1 MPWTQ
6 ADARKLTAT
15 ESGRDATMPGM
26 IRIREAAGDDL
37 PALGRLFDEYRQFYQ
52 LPTEVEGATGY
63 IGARLAAGD
72 SVVLVAADESE
83 QLLGFTQLYPTW
95 CSLLAGPVYV
105 LYDLYVP
112 PHARRRGV
120 ARTLL
125 EAAAGRAKRDGKL
138 RMTLSTAR
146 TNVNAQALYES
157 LGWERD
163 NEFYVY
169 NLSPR

>member
-1 MPWTQ
+1 
-6 ADARKLTAT
+6 
-15 ESGRDATMPGM
+15 M
-26 IRIREAAGDDL
+26 IRVREAVSSDL
-37 PALGRLFDEYRQFYQ
+37 PALGRLFDEYRQFYK
-52 LPTEVEGATGY
+52 LPTDVGKATSY

-72 SVVLVAADESE
+72 SVALVAADESQ

-112 PHARRRGV
+112 PHARRHGV
-120 ARTLL
+120 ARALL
-125 EAAAGRAKRDGKL
+125 EAAADRARSDGKI
-138 RMTLSTAR
+138 RMTLSTAK

-169 NLSPR
+169 NLNLV

>member
-1 MPWTQ
+1 MFH
-6 ADARKLTAT
+6 
-15 ESGRDATMPGM
+15 
-26 IRIREAAGDDL
+26 IREVRSPDL

-52 LPTEVEGATGY
+52 LPANLERATDY
-63 IGARLAAGD
+63 ITARLAAGD

-112 PHARRRGV
+112 PRARRRGI
-120 ARTLL
+120 ARALL
-125 EAAAGRAKRDGKL
+125 EAAADRARRDGKL
-138 RMTLSTAR
+138 RMTLSTAQ

-163 NEFYVY
+163 DEFYVY
-169 NLSPR
+169 NLNPP

>member
-1 MPWTQ
+1 
-6 ADARKLTAT
+6 
-15 ESGRDATMPGM
+15 M
-26 IRIREAAGDDL
+26 IRIRGATDADL
-37 PALGRLFDEYRQFYQ
+37 PDLGRLFDEYRQFYK
-52 LPTEVEGATGY
+52 LPTELERATEY
-63 IGARLAAGD
+63 IRARLAAGD

-112 PHARRRGV
+112 PRARRRGI
-120 ARTLL
+120 ARALL
-125 EAAAGRAKRDGKL
+125 EAAAARARRDGKL
-138 RMTLSTAR
+138 RMTLSTAK

-169 NLSPR
+169 NLSIA

>member
-1 MPWTQ
+1 MQ
-6 ADARKLTAT
+6 
-15 ESGRDATMPGM
+15 GM
-26 IRIREAAGDDL
+26 IRIRAAASYDL
-37 PALGRLFDEYRQFYQ
+37 PALGRLFDEYRQFYK
-52 LPTEVEGATGY
+52 LPTELERATEY
-63 IGARLAAGD
+63 IRARLAAGD

-83 QLLGFTQLYPTW
+83 QLLGFTQLYPAW

-112 PHARRRGV
+112 PRARRRGI
-120 ARTLL
+120 ARALL
-125 EAAAGRAKRDGKL
+125 EAAAARARRDGKL

-169 NLSPR
+169 NLSIA

>member
-1 MPWTQ
+1 MQ
-6 ADARKLTAT
+6 
-15 ESGRDATMPGM
+15 GM
-26 IRIREAAGDDL
+26 IRIRAAASYDL
-37 PALGRLFDEYRQFYQ
+37 PALGRLFDEYRQFYK
-52 LPTEVEGATGY
+52 LPTELERATEY
-63 IGARLAAGD
+63 IRARLAAGD

-83 QLLGFTQLYPTW
+83 QLLGFTQLYPAW

-112 PHARRRGV
+112 PRARRRGI
-120 ARTLL
+120 ARALL
-125 EAAAGRAKRDGKL
+125 EAAAARARRDGKL
-138 RMTLSTAR
+138 RMTLSTAK

-169 NLSPR
+169 NLSIA

>member
-1 MPWTQ
+1 M
-6 ADARKLTAT
+6 L
-15 ESGRDATMPGM
+15 S
-26 IRIREAAGDDL
+26 IREALSGDL
-37 PALGRLFDEYRQFYQ
+37 PELGKLFDEYRQFYQ
-52 LPTEVEGATGY
+52 LPGDVRKATEY
-63 IGARLAAGD
+63 LGARLAAQD
-72 SVVLVAADESE
+72 SVLLVAADAPA

-120 ARTLL
+120 GRALL
-125 EAAAGRAKRDGKL
+125 LAAADRARHDGKL

-146 TNVNAQALYES
+146 TNIQAQALYES

-169 NLSPR
+169 NLSLSS

>member
-1 MPWTQ
+1 MP
-6 ADARKLTAT
+6 
-15 ESGRDATMPGM
+15 S
-26 IRIREAAGDDL
+26 IREALSGDL
-37 PALGRLFDEYRQFYQ
+37 PALGRLFDEYRQFYK
-52 LPTEVEGATGY
+52 LPTDVQRATEY
-63 IGARLAAGD
+63 LGARLAARD
-72 SVVLVAADESE
+72 SVLLVAADHPA
-83 QLLGFTQLYPTW
+83 QLLGFTQLYATW

-120 ARTLL
+120 GRALL
-125 EAAAGRAKRDGKL
+125 RAAADRAQRDGKL

-146 TNVNAQALYES
+146 TNFQAQALYES

-169 NLSPR
+169 NLSLSSSVGGGS